1 MVLQEECTLK
11 YSEHGQCDV
20 KEPEEFYHLFLLL
33 LKKKKSHCNYMS
45 LVIKIM
51 LPICSFLLPKPVLQL
66 SLIKGHLSP
75 RVGLHHG
82 ILTFPAICSQW
93 ASSLPP
99 QSGVLVRRIN
109 QNQLPSQSQEAA
121 VLRAYCT
128 K

>member
-11 YSEHGQCDV
+11 YSEHGQFDV
-20 KEPEEFYHLFLLL
+20 KEPEVVLSSFFVIA
-33 LKKKKSHCNYMS
+33 KKKSHCNYMS